1 MRRTSRDTNTCGR
14 KFSGRN
20 PTNLKP
26 HLASFHKEQYAE
38 LEAKEKALKS
48 ERDSK
53 AASHPRPLS
62 SSSSSCSVKNFFTQP
77 TTYAKDSD
85 QHKARVRGLA
95 KFIAES
101 GVSTLL
107 QTSDAS
113 LALDI
118 LSTPSSEAFVEC
130 SLLAGISPLAN
141 ETERCS
147 HLNEKCSL
155 NLNKKF
161 MPKKA

>member
-62 SSSSSCSVKNFFTQP
+62 SSSSSSSIKNFLSQP

-118 LSTPSSEAFVEC
+118 LSTPSSEAFVERVFSAC
-130 SLLAGISPLAN
+130 GDFTAGKRNRTLQSL
-141 ETERCS
+141 ERKVFIK
-147 HLNEKCSL
+147 LK
-155 NLNKKF
+155 
-161 MPKKA
+161 